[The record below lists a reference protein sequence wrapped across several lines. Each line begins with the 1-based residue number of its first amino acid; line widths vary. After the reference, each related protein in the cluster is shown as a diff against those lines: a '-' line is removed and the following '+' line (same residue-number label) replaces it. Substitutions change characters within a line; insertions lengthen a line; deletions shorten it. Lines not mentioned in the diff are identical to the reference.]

1 MNISSTQSGF
11 ASIQQSLQQLNNSQ
25 LAKQQDEQDKGSST
39 GTQVSDTAPSVQT
52 HFSAQALQLAK
63 TSNSEQAELS
73 NKYLLNEIFRGVKEQ
88 LEVAYE
94 AGPAGQEKI
103 AKAAE
108 AFNKELAAIE
118 KEAGAQPLNE
128 QQIERLA
135 KADDDFHQVVDEVH
149 GNNSEVA
156 AAAGTTGE
164 NSSGA
169 TAAGGQAA
177 SGESAGSGGSGS
189 AKKASL
195 HPDDTNKDGK
205 LSVQERLQAKAKEA
219 YTQVATQTAKPE
231 ADALLSKT
239 STTQ

>member
-1 MNISSTQSGF
+1 MNISSNQSSF
-11 ASIQQSLQQLNNSQ
+11 QSIQQSLQQLNNSQ
-25 LAKQQDEQDKGSST
+25 LARQQDEQEKGLAA
-39 GTQVSDTAPSVQT
+39 GTQTSDTAPSVQT

-73 NKYLLNEIFRGVKEQ
+73 NKDLLNEIFRGVKEQ
-88 LEVAYE
+88 LAVAYE

-135 KADDDFHQVVDEVH
+135 KADDAFHQVVDEVH
-149 GNNSEVA
+149 GNNTEVA
-156 AAAGTTGE
+156 AGEGTTGE
-164 NSSGA
+164 NSAGA
-169 TAAGGQAA
+169 AVAGGQVA
-177 SGESAGSGGSGS
+177 SGSGGGSPGASG
-189 AKKASL
+189 AKKASF

-231 ADALLSKT
+231 AEALLSKT
-239 STTQ
+239 SNTQ